1 MAEEKEMKNTAAAEN
16 TPAASNKNSDGARRR
31 YRRRPAAKKPAAAEA
46 PAVAEASNTQVPQQA
61 KKTDG
66 QGNAANTSKNNNANR
81 GNNRRRNNTKPAAA
95 KPTAETQPGAAQPLD
110 NAAKPAAAPAQTAR
124 KNTRGP
130 KPAGTAKTGE
140 NSNKNNG
147 RPPQNR
153 QPRAPKATGAVTAAT
168 SVPGARRGGKND
180 TRQANI
186 LPAAQSSAQPAAS
199 GRGNRRTMPQGNVP
213 VRIIPLGGLG
223 EVGKNMTLYECQ
235 GDMFLVDCGS
245 LFPDSEM
252 LGVDLVIPDY
262 SYAVQNFDRIK
273 GIVITHGHEDHTGA
287 LPYFLKQCKIPVY
300 GTRLTLG
307 LIENKLREH
316 NLLGDVEMRLITPGQ
331 KFQLGCFEIDPLR
344 VNHSIPDAIALA
356 IHCPAGIILQTGDF
370 KIDYTPVTDS
380 PIDLTQFAAYGAKG
394 VLALLS
400 DSTNAERPGYS
411 NSERVVGHS
420 FEVLFG
426 RADNKR
432 IIIAT
437 FASNIQRIQ
446 QIFNMALKYD
456 RKVAVSGR
464 SMINNIGMAL
474 ELGYLHAPSTL
485 LIDIET
491 INKYPPEKLVV
502 VTTGSQGEP
511 LSALSRMSGGM
522 HRNVHIGVG
531 DFVIFSSKPIPGNEK
546 MVGKVVNSLLKQGAD
561 VIYESMYDVH
571 TSGHACQE
579 ELKLMMSLVKPKYFI
594 PVHGEYKQLKKHAD
608 LALGLGIAP
617 DHIHIP
623 DIGETIA
630 VSEKGLTLEENVPS
644 GKTLV
649 DGLGIGD
656 VGSVVLRDRQH
667 LSQDGLVIVVAT
679 VDSVSGELLS
689 GPDIVSRGF
698 VYVRENESLIDDAKN
713 CVHDVLYACWTDD
726 IRDWGSVK
734 SRIREEVSQLLYRRT
749 KRSPMVLPILMEV

>member
-1 MAEEKEMKNTAAAEN
+1 MTENNKNKQAAAGQSHARRTHHRTGRKAAGNQPAEAAVPAEQTTETPKSARKKKQPSETNPAKTAKKNTAAAVPAQEKQTKQSGQPRQAEN
-16 TPAASNKNSDGARRR
+16 GRKKTAQPAA
-31 YRRRPAAKKPAAAEA
+31 E
-46 PAVAEASNTQVPQQA
+46 
-61 KKTDG
+61 KTK
-66 QGNAANTSKNNNANR
+66 QSSK
-81 GNNRRRNNTKPAAA
+81 
-95 KPTAETQPGAAQPLD
+95 Q
-110 NAAKPAAAPAQTAR
+110 AR
-124 KNTRGP
+124 KNTPVKNTSARQESRG
-130 KPAGTAKTGE
+130 AVR
-140 NSNKNNG
+140 SN
-147 RPPQNR
+147 
-153 QPRAPKATGAVTAAT
+153 QPNKAAAAKATG
-168 SVPGARRGGKND
+168 VPGARRGGKKGD
-180 TRQANI
+180 SAVL
-186 LPAAQSSAQPAAS
+186 LPADHTT
-199 GRGNRRTMPQGNVP
+199 GNRSRKKNADNVP

-252 LGVDLVIPDY
+252 LGVDLVIPDFT
-262 SYAVQNFDRIK
+262 YAMQNISRIK

-287 LPYFLKQCKIPVY
+287 LPYFLKENKVPVY

-307 LIENKLREH
+307 LVENKLREH
-316 NLLGDVEMRLITPGQ
+316 NLLGDVELRLVTPGQ
-331 KFQLGCFEIDPLR
+331 KFSLGCFEIDPLR

-356 IHCPAGIILQTGDF
+356 ITCPAGTIIQTGDF
-370 KIDYTPVTDS
+370 KIDYTPVSDK
-380 PIDLTQFAAYGAKG
+380 PINLAEFAAYGERG

-411 NSERVVGHS
+411 NSERTVGRS
-420 FEVLFG
+420 FELLFG
-426 RADNKR
+426 MAENKR

-446 QIFNMALKYD
+446 QIFNMAVKYD

-464 SMINNIGMAL
+464 SMINNIDMAL
-474 ELGYLHAPSTL
+474 ELGYLQAPATL

-491 INKYPPEKLVV
+491 INNYPPEKLVI

-522 HRNVHIGVG
+522 HRNVRIGVG

-546 MVGKVVNSLLKQGAD
+546 MVGKVVNSLMKQEAD

-571 TSGHACQE
+571 TSGHACQG
-579 ELKLMMSLVKPKYFI
+579 ELSLMMSLVKPKYFI

-608 LALGLGIAP
+608 LALGLGIP
-617 DHIHIP
+617 GDNIHIP
-623 DIGETIA
+623 DIGECIA
-630 VSEKGLTLEENVPS
+630 LSDDAIRLEANVPS

-698 VYVRENESLIDDAKN
+698 VYVRENEDLIDDAKK
-713 CVHDVLYACWTDD
+713 CVNDVLYACWAGGV
-726 IRDWGSVK
+726 RDWASVK

>member
-1 MAEEKEMKNTAAAEN
+1 MTEEMQQSMVQPAEEQGAQNNKKTTAEG
-16 TPAASNKNSDGARRR
+16 SRRH
-31 YRRRPAAKKPAAAEA
+31 YRRRPAAQKQEAAAQPSAAATAAQPARRKKQTAAAEA
-46 PAVAEASNTQVPQQA
+46 AQPETAAPQ
-61 KKTDG
+61 G
-66 QGNAANTSKNNNANR
+66 QQPSP
-81 GNNRRRNNTKPAAA
+81 RRRKTAQSTAGKEAAAHTGAETAAAAA
-95 KPTAETQPGAAQPLD
+95 KPRAARGAKAARAAQGEAAAARTSGRRPRAAARTAAASPEAQATGVPGAKR
-110 NAAKPAAAPAQTAR
+110 NARRGKEAVLLPAAPAGQTQEAV
-124 KNTRGP
+124 RGRRS
-130 KPAGTAKTGE
+130 GEKTG
-140 NSNKNNG
+140 
-147 RPPQNR
+147 
-153 QPRAPKATGAVTAAT
+153 
-168 SVPGARRGGKND
+168 
-180 TRQANI
+180 TRKK
-186 LPAAQSSAQPAAS
+186 S
-199 GRGNRRTMPQGNVP
+199 GTP

-235 GDMFLVDCGS
+235 GDMFIVDCGS

-262 SYAVQNFDRIK
+262 TYAIQNASRIK

-287 LPYFLKQCKIPVY
+287 LPYFLKQCKVPVY

-307 LIENKLREH
+307 LIENKLHEH
-316 NLLGDVEMRLITPGQ
+316 NLLGDVELRLVTPGE
-331 KFQLGCFEIDPLR
+331 KFRLGCFEIDPLR

-356 IHCPAGIILQTGDF
+356 IRCPAGIILQTGDF
-370 KIDYTPVTDS
+370 KIDYTPVTDK
-380 PIDLTQFAAYGAKG
+380 PINLAEFAAYGEQG

-411 NSERVVGHS
+411 NSERTVGRS

-426 RADNKR
+426 RAENKR

-446 QIFNMALKYD
+446 QIFNMALKYG

-464 SMINNIGMAL
+464 SMINNIDMAL
-474 ELGYLHAPSTL
+474 ELGYLHAPATL

-491 INKYPPEKLVV
+491 INKYPPEKLVI

-546 MVGKVVNSLLKQGAD
+546 MVGKVVNSLMKQGAD

-579 ELKLMMSLVKPKYFI
+579 EQKLMLSLVKPKYFI
-594 PVHGEYKQLKKHAD
+594 PVHGEFKQLKKHAD
-608 LALGLGIAP
+608 LALGLGMAP

-630 VSEKGLTLEENVPS
+630 VSEQGITLEASVPS

-698 VYVRENESLIDDAKN
+698 VYVRENESLIDDAKK
-713 CVHDVLYACWTDD
+713 CVSDVLYACWADD
-726 IRDWGSVK
+726 VRDWASVK
-734 SRIREEVSQLLYRRT
+734 TRIREDVSQLLYRRT

>member
-1 MAEEKEMKNTAAAEN
+1 MADNSHNKKKNAQVVEQEQQKKNGVRHTHQRSTKKAVQPEQGEGTDKQTAKGGKQTAQKTRGKSSADTAAQNASKADAKQSAKQTRGKAAKAGEGIQDKNGQTRKKDAKAAQKNSEHRAKNAQNAAAE
-16 TPAASNKNSDGARRR
+16 K
-31 YRRRPAAKKPAAAEA
+31 
-46 PAVAEASNTQVPQQA
+46 
-61 KKTDG
+61 
-66 QGNAANTSKNNNANR
+66 
-81 GNNRRRNNTKPAAA
+81 
-95 KPTAETQPGAAQPLD
+95 L
-110 NAAKPAAAPAQTAR
+110 
-124 KNTRGP
+124 
-130 KPAGTAKTGE
+130 
-140 NSNKNNG
+140 
-147 RPPQNR
+147 
-153 QPRAPKATGAVTAAT
+153 ATG
-168 SVPGARRGGKND
+168 VPGVKRGTKKGD
-180 TRQANI
+180 SAVL
-186 LPAAQSSAQPAAS
+186 LPAAQQPARRQS
-199 GRGNRRTMPQGNVP
+199 KGRNGAP

-223 EVGKNMTLYECQ
+223 EVGKNMTLYEYQ
-235 GDMFLVDCGS
+235 GDMFIVDCGS

-252 LGVDLVIPDY
+252 LGVDLVIPEFT
-262 SYAVQNFDRIK
+262 YAIQNIDKIK
-273 GIVITHGHEDHTGA
+273 GVVITHGHEDHTGA
-287 LPYFLKQCKIPVY
+287 LPYFLKECKVPVY

-316 NLLGDVEMRLITPGQ
+316 NLLGDVELRLVTPGE
-331 KFQLGCFEIDPLR
+331 KFHLGCFEIDPLR

-356 IHCPAGIILQTGDF
+356 ITCPAGTILQTGDF
-370 KIDYTPVTDS
+370 KIDYTPVSDK
-380 PIDLTQFAAYGAKG
+380 PINLGEFAAYGERG

-411 NSERVVGHS
+411 NSERTVGRS
-420 FEVLFG
+420 FEMLFG
-426 RADNKR
+426 MAENKR

-446 QIFNMALKYD
+446 QIFNMAIIYD

-464 SMINNIGMAL
+464 SMINNIDMAL
-474 ELGYLHAPSTL
+474 ELGYLNAPPTL

-491 INKYPPEKLVV
+491 INSYPPEKLVI

-522 HRNVHIGVG
+522 HRNVRIGVG

-546 MVGKVVNSLLKQGAD
+546 MVGKVVNSLMKQGAD

-571 TSGHACQE
+571 TSGHACQG
-579 ELKLMMSLVKPKYFI
+579 ELSLMMSLVKPKYFI

-608 LALGLGIAP
+608 LARVQGIP
-617 DHIHIP
+617 EENIHIP
-623 DIGETIA
+623 DIGECIA
-630 VSEKGLTLEENVPS
+630 LSEKAIALEANVPS

-679 VDSVSGELLS
+679 VDSVSGEILS

-698 VYVRENESLIDDAKN
+698 VYVRENEDLIDEARR
-713 CVHDVLYACWTDD
+713 CVNDVLYGCWASGT
-726 IRDWGSVK
+726 RDWSSVK

>member
-1 MAEEKEMKNTAAAEN
+1 MTESKKNKTALAANQNQQET
-16 TPAASNKNSDGARRR
+16 TPRTHHRTGRKNAA
-31 YRRRPAAKKPAAAEA
+31 RPAAET
-46 PAVAEASNTQVPQQA
+46 AVQDVQ
-61 KKTDG
+61 
-66 QGNAANTSKNNNANR
+66 KN
-81 GNNRRRNNTKPAAA
+81 AAA
-95 KPTAETQPGAAQPLD
+95 KATSEQQSTKKTRKSAGGKSTDKAAAKNGSAAKTTTKDPKTVETGRQKAAQP
-110 NAAKPAAAPAQTAR
+110 AQEKVKAPKKNGAR
-124 KNTRGP
+124 QAGKNTVH
-130 KPAGTAKTGE
+130 
-140 NSNKNNG
+140 SS
-147 RPPQNR
+147 
-153 QPRAPKATGAVTAAT
+153 RAQKGAASVGQATG
-168 SVPGARRGGKND
+168 VPGARRGAKKGD
-180 TRQANI
+180 SAVL
-186 LPAAQSSAQPAAS
+186 LPAADNRNAHRSRKNSAA
-199 GRGNRRTMPQGNVP
+199 NVP

-252 LGVDLVIPDY
+252 LGVDLVIPDFT
-262 SYAVQNFDRIK
+262 YAMQNISKIK

-287 LPYFLKQCKIPVY
+287 LPYFLKENKVPVY

-307 LIENKLREH
+307 LVENKLREH
-316 NLLGDVEMRLITPGQ
+316 NLLGDVELRLVTPGQ
-331 KFQLGCFEIDPLR
+331 KFNLGCFEIDPLR

-356 IHCPAGIILQTGDF
+356 ITCPAGTIIQTGDF
-370 KIDYTPVTDS
+370 KIDYTPVSDK
-380 PIDLTQFAAYGAKG
+380 PINLAQFAAYGERG

-411 NSERVVGHS
+411 NSERTVGRS
-420 FEVLFG
+420 FELLFG
-426 RADNKR
+426 MAENKR

-446 QIFNMALKYD
+446 QIFNMAVKYD

-464 SMINNIGMAL
+464 SMINNIDMAL
-474 ELGYLHAPSTL
+474 ELGYLQAPATL

-491 INKYPPEKLVV
+491 INNYPPEKLVV

-522 HRNVHIGVG
+522 HRNVRIGVG

-546 MVGKVVNSLLKQGAD
+546 MVGKVVNSLMKQGAD

-571 TSGHACQE
+571 TSGHACQG
-579 ELKLMMSLVKPKYFI
+579 ELSLMMSLVKPKYFI

-608 LALGLGIAP
+608 LALGMGIEA
-617 DHIHIP
+617 DNIHIP
-623 DIGETIA
+623 DIGECIA
-630 VSEKGLTLEENVPS
+630 LSDDALRMEASVPS

-679 VDSVSGELLS
+679 VDSISGEVLS

-698 VYVRENESLIDDAKN
+698 VYVRENEDLIDDAKK
-713 CVHDVLYACWTDD
+713 CVNDVFYACWAGGV
-726 IRDWGSVK
+726 RDWSSVK

>member
-1 MAEEKEMKNTAAAEN
+1 MTEKNNRKNTQASAAAQAE
-16 TPAASNKNSDGARRR
+16 AQNKADGARRR
-31 YRRRPAAKKPAAAEA
+31 NTRRPAAAKAAAPAPAA
-46 PAVAEASNTQVPQQA
+46 PQQA
-61 KKTDG
+61 SAQQNARKKAK
-66 QGNAANTSKNNNANR
+66 QSVAQAKQPAAQNGSQTRRKNTA
-81 GNNRRRNNTKPAAA
+81 KPAVQKDQAEH
-95 KPTAETQPGAAQPLD
+95 TAQRRTRT
-110 NAAKPAAAPAQTAR
+110 AAKPAQKPAKAARHNKAADALATGVPGAKRGAKHSESVLLPAQDSAADTNVRRSR
-124 KNTRGP
+124 KNT
-130 KPAGTAKTGE
+130 
-140 NSNKNNG
+140 
-147 RPPQNR
+147 
-153 QPRAPKATGAVTAAT
+153 
-168 SVPGARRGGKND
+168 GGK
-180 TRQANI
+180 
-186 LPAAQSSAQPAAS
+186 QP
-199 GRGNRRTMPQGNVP
+199 P

-235 GDMFLVDCGS
+235 GDMFIVDCGS

-252 LGVDLVIPDY
+252 PGVDLVIPDY
-262 SYAVQNFDRIK
+262 SYAIQNADKLK

-287 LPYFLKQCKIPVY
+287 LPYFLKQCKVPVY

-316 NLLGDVEMRLITPGQ
+316 NLLGDVELRLVTPGE
-331 KFQLGCFEIDPLR
+331 KFRLGCFEIDPLR
-344 VNHSIPDAIALA
+344 VNHSIPDATALA
-356 IHCPAGIILQTGDF
+356 INSPAGIIIQTGDF
-370 KIDYTPVTDS
+370 KIDYTPVTDK
-380 PIDLTQFAAYGAKG
+380 PINLGEFAAYGQKG

-400 DSTNAERPGYS
+400 ESTNAERPGYS
-411 NSERVVGHS
+411 NSERAVGRS
-420 FEVLFG
+420 FEVLFIK
-426 RADNKR
+426 AENKR
-432 IIIAT
+432 VIIAT

-446 QIFNMALKYD
+446 QIFNMAVKYD

-464 SMINNIGMAL
+464 SMINNIDMAL
-474 ELGYLHAPSTL
+474 ELGYLQAPASL

-491 INKYPPEKLVV
+491 INKYPPEKLVI

-522 HRNVHIGVG
+522 HRNVRIGVG

-546 MVGKVVNSLLKQGAD
+546 MVGKVVNSLLKQGAE
-561 VIYESMYDVH
+561 VIYESIYDVH

-579 ELKLMMSLVKPKYFI
+579 ELKLMMSLVRPKYFF
-594 PVHGEYKQLKKHAD
+594 PVHGEYKQQKKHAD
-608 LALGLGIAP
+608 LALDMGIPAEN
-617 DHIHIP
+617 IHIP

-630 VSEKGLTLEENVPS
+630 VSDKGIVLEASVPS

-698 VYVRENESLIDDAKN
+698 VYVRENEDLIDDAQK
-713 CVHDVLYACWTDD
+713 CVSDVLYACWADD
-726 IRDWGSVK
+726 IRDWASVK
-734 SRIREEVSQLLYRRT
+734 TRIRESVSQLLYRRT

>member
-1 MAEEKEMKNTAAAEN
+1 MTEKTKEKNTAAAAEN
-16 TPAASNKNSDGARRR
+16 TQNGQTRSRRPAQRTTKNSDAKQGKDAVQQTAAPAEQKKSPKNPGAK
-31 YRRRPAAKKPAAAEA
+31 AAGQKQQNRQTKAATQNGAAAQKKETA
-46 PAVAEASNTQVPQQA
+46 QKEIAVQ
-61 KKTDG
+61 
-66 QGNAANTSKNNNANR
+66 
-81 GNNRRRNNTKPAAA
+81 
-95 KPTAETQPGAAQPLD
+95 KPTAPKNQSRRGKTAEQEKPALSKKEM
-110 NAAKPAAAPAQTAR
+110 AAKQEKKPTAR
-124 KNTRGP
+124 RG
-130 KPAGTAKTGE
+130 
-140 NSNKNNG
+140 
-147 RPPQNR
+147 
-153 QPRAPKATGAVTAAT
+153 RAASAVGQATG
-168 SVPGARRGGKND
+168 VPGARRGSKKGD
-180 TRQANI
+180 AAVL
-186 LPAAQSSAQPAAS
+186 LPAAEQQPRRQQKKSASNA
-199 GRGNRRTMPQGNVP
+199 P

-223 EVGKNMTLYECQ
+223 EVGKNMTLYEYQ
-235 GDMFLVDCGS
+235 GDMFIVDCGS

-252 LGVDLVIPDY
+252 LGVDLVIPDFT
-262 SYAVQNFDRIK
+262 YAIQNISRIK

-287 LPYFLKQCKIPVY
+287 LPYFLKECKVPVY

-307 LIENKLREH
+307 LVENKLREH
-316 NLLGDVEMRLITPGQ
+316 NLLGDVELRLVTPGQ
-331 KFQLGCFEIDPLR
+331 KFHLGCFEIDPIR

-356 IHCPAGIILQTGDF
+356 ISCPGGTIIQTGDF
-370 KIDYTPVTDS
+370 KIDYTPVSDK
-380 PIDLTQFAAYGAKG
+380 PINLAEFAAYGERG

-411 NSERVVGHS
+411 NSERTVGRS
-420 FEVLFG
+420 FEMLFG
-426 RADNKR
+426 MAENKR

-446 QIFNMALKYD
+446 QIFNMAVKYD

-464 SMINNIGMAL
+464 SMINNIDMAL
-474 ELGYLHAPSTL
+474 ELGYLQAPSTL

-491 INKYPPEKLVV
+491 INNYPPEKLVI

-522 HRNVHIGVG
+522 HRNVRIGVG

-546 MVGKVVNSLLKQGAD
+546 MVGKVVNSLMKQGAD

-571 TSGHACQE
+571 TSGHACQG
-579 ELKLMMSLVKPKYFI
+579 ELSLMLSLVKPKYFI

-608 LALGLGIAP
+608 LARGIGIP
-617 DHIHIP
+617 EENIHIP
-623 DIGETIA
+623 DIGECIA
-630 VSEKGLTLEENVPS
+630 LGSAITLEASVPS

-698 VYVRENESLIDDAKN
+698 VYVRENEDLIDDAKK
-713 CVHDVLYACWTDD
+713 CVSDVLYACWAGGV
-726 IRDWGSVK
+726 RDWSSVK
-734 SRIREEVSQLLYRRT
+734 SRIREDVSQLLYRRT

>member
-1 MAEEKEMKNTAAAEN
+1 MTEINQKKTDPATAEN
-16 TPAASNKNSDGARRR
+16 TQSTEKVGSPRRGRRKPQTAGNPAAEKSRS
-31 YRRRPAAKKPAAAEA
+31 
-46 PAVAEASNTQVPQQA
+46 
-61 KKTDG
+61 
-66 QGNAANTSKNNNANR
+66 
-81 GNNRRRNNTKPAAA
+81 
-95 KPTAETQPGAAQPLD
+95 
-110 NAAKPAAAPAQTAR
+110 AQT
-124 KNTRGP
+124 
-130 KPAGTAKTGE
+130 
-140 NSNKNNG
+140 
-147 RPPQNR
+147 
-153 QPRAPKATGAVTAAT
+153 
-168 SVPGARRGGKND
+168 
-180 TRQANI
+180 
-186 LPAAQSSAQPAAS
+186 PAAQSSRGKGRASQKSSTPNTPAEGTGEKVAAGKGTAGKKQAGTKVSVPAKQASGKKETHARNTAAKDTAQQPAGKKTGKTSAKQSTAKRTAAATPKNGGAS
-199 GRGNRRTMPQGNVP
+199 ATGVPGAKRGGRKTGGQAVLLPAAGAVSGDRTPHKKADAS

-245 LFPDSEM
+245 LFPDAEM
-252 LGVDLVIPDY
+252 LGVDLVIPDFT
-262 SYAVQNFDRIK
+262 YAAQNISKIK
-273 GIVITHGHEDHTGA
+273 GVVITHGHEDHIGA
-287 LPYFLKQCKIPVY
+287 LPYFLKNCKVPVY

-316 NLLGDVEMRLITPGQ
+316 NLLDDVELRLVTPGQ
-331 KFQLGCFEIDPLR
+331 KFRLGCFEIDPLR

-356 IHCPAGIILQTGDF
+356 ISCPAGIIIQTGDF
-370 KIDYTPVTDS
+370 KIDYTPVTDK
-380 PIDLTQFAAYGAKG
+380 PIDLAEFAAYGQKG

-411 NSERVVGHS
+411 NSERTVGRS
-420 FEVLFG
+420 FETLFA
-426 RADNKR
+426 RAENKR

-446 QIFNMALKYD
+446 QIFNMALKYG

-464 SMINNIGMAL
+464 SMINNIDMAL
-474 ELGYLHAPSTL
+474 ELGYLTAPSTL

-491 INKYPPEKLVV
+491 LNNYPPEKLVII
-502 VTTGSQGEP
+502 TTGSQGEP
-511 LSALSRMSGGM
+511 LSALSRMSGGL

-546 MVGKVVNSLLKQGAD
+546 MVGKVVNSLMKQGAD

-579 ELKLMMSLVKPKYFI
+579 EEKLMLSLVKPRYFI
-594 PVHGEYKQLKKHAD
+594 PVHGEFKQLKKHAD
-608 LALGLGIAP
+608 LGLELGIP
-617 DHIHIP
+617 PENIHIP
-623 DIGETIA
+623 DIGEVIVLNDRRLA
-630 VSEKGLTLEENVPS
+630 LEDSVPS

-698 VYVRENESLIDDAKN
+698 VYVRESETLIDEARQ
-713 CVHDVLYACWTDD
+713 CVSDVLYACWADGM
-726 IRDWGSVK
+726 RDWTNVK
-734 SRIREEVSQLLYRRT
+734 TRIRESVSQLLYRRT
-749 KRSPMVLPILMEV
+749 MRSPMVLPILMEV

>member
-1 MAEEKEMKNTAAAEN
+1 MADEEVKRTAAEESGTK
-16 TPAASNKNSDGARRR
+16 PRRR
-31 YRRRPAAKKPAAAEA
+31 YTHKPQRKPHNGQNAGVEAEVKPEAVHAPASERQPVKRQPRQGNAQPGRAKPNPAAAA
-46 PAVAEASNTQVPQQA
+46 RPRKN
-61 KKTDG
+61 
-66 QGNAANTSKNNNANR
+66 QG
-81 GNNRRRNNTKPAAA
+81 
-95 KPTAETQPGAAQPLD
+95 E
-110 NAAKPAAAPAQTAR
+110 AAPEARPKATSGR
-124 KNTRGP
+124 KNTRTPSPAKNLSGNI
-130 KPAGTAKTGE
+130 KPG
-140 NSNKNNG
+140 
-147 RPPQNR
+147 Q
-153 QPRAPKATGAVTAAT
+153 ATG
-168 SVPGARRGGKND
+168 VPGAKRSGNAQLPKSF
-180 TRQANI
+180 A
-186 LPAAQSSAQPAAS
+186 PAAQAPTGKAS
-199 GRGNRRTMPQGNVP
+199 PKAPRQNTRKNDIP

-235 GDMFLVDCGS
+235 GDMFIVDCGS
-245 LFPDSEM
+245 LFPDAEM
-252 LGVDLVIPDY
+252 LGVDLVIPDFG
-262 SYAVQNFDRIK
+262 YAVQNASKIK
-273 GIVITHGHEDHTGA
+273 GLVITHGHEDHIGA
-287 LPYFLKQCKIPVY
+287 LPYFLKQCKVPVY

-307 LIENKLREH
+307 LIQNKLSEH
-316 NLLGDVEMRLITPGQ
+316 NLLGDVELRLITPGER
-331 KFQLGCFEIDPLR
+331 FRLGCFEIDPLR

-356 IHCPAGIILQTGDF
+356 INCPAGIIIQTGDF
-370 KIDYTPVTDS
+370 KIDYTPVSDK
-380 PIDLTQFAAYGAKG
+380 PINLAEFAAYGQKS

-400 DSTNAERPGYS
+400 DSTNAERPGFS
-411 NSERVVGHS
+411 NSERVVGQS

-426 RADNKR
+426 RAENKR

-446 QIFNMALKYD
+446 QIFNMAVKYG

-464 SMINNIGMAL
+464 SMINNIAMAL
-474 ELGYLHAPSTL
+474 ELGYLQAPETL
-485 LIDIET
+485 LIDIENL
-491 INKYPPEKLVV
+491 NKYPPEQLVV

-579 ELKLMMSLVKPKYFI
+579 ELKLMLSLVRPKYFI

-608 LALGLGIAP
+608 QGLAVGIPAEN
-617 DHIHIP
+617 IHIP
-623 DIGETIA
+623 DIGECIA
-630 VSEKGLTLEENVPS
+630 VSDKQLKLEASVPS

-698 VYVRENESLIDDAKN
+698 VYVKESVDLIDEAKR
-713 CVHDVLYACWTDD
+713 CVNDVLYACWAEDMRNWAD
-726 IRDWGSVK
+726 VK
-734 SRIREEVSQLLYRRT
+734 TRIREDVSQLLYQRT